1 MKIPTIIETANG
13 RMKTGSGLR
22 LAIAALLLPTL
33 VGSSFAANPVSFPM
47 PKVAMS
53 PAPAER
59 EAQAERF
66 VAEKLQLWQRRLGL
80 TKWNV
85 RARLVR
91 LKSFKPKT
99 VGGIHWD
106 ANVMKATIDVLSTY
120 DYDLPYQA
128 MLDDMENTVVHE
140 LVHLHLSILP
150 RSDASRSAEEHAVN
164 EITSALLK
172 LANP

>member
-1 MKIPTIIETANG
+1 
-13 RMKTGSGLR
+13 MKTGGGLR
-22 LAIAALLLPTL
+22 PAIAALLISAL
-33 VGSSFAANPVSFPM
+33 VGLSFAAEPVSIPM

-53 PAPAER
+53 PTPQER

-85 RARLVR
+85 RAKLVR
-91 LKSFKPKT
+91 IHSLKPKT
-99 VGGIHWD
+99 LGGIHWD
-106 ANVMKATIDVLSTY
+106 ANVMKATIDVLSPY
-120 DYDLPYQA
+120 DYNLPYQA

-150 RSDASRSAEEHAVN
+150 RSEASRSAEEHAVN

-172 LANP
+172 LAKQ